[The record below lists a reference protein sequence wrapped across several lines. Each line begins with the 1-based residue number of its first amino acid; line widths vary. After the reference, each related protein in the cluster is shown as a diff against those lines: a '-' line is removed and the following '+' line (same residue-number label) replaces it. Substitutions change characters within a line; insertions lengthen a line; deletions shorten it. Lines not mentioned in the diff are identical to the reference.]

1 MAESSQV
8 TTTQQRLAFAKRC
21 ASGRGH
27 IDTQFICTMISA
39 MKITLLLLAISFLTV
54 SLAAQTAGIPAGG
67 FAGTWSANFAK
78 SQFPGPPPKVDM
90 CMIDPDGTVRIH
102 EVNSEGKDIQ
112 WHYTPIQGK
121 PVSTVGRDNVTVT
134 VRKVNDHLIEHTW
147 SIEGRPAQS
156 KSVLSADGK
165 TTTFTIDGT
174 GKDGKPFHEV
184 VVYDKQ

>member
-1 MAESSQV
+1 MLGWAVHNDTVQ
-8 TTTQQRLAFAKRC
+8 AAGIP
-21 ASGRGH
+21 SGRKH
-27 IDTQFICTMISA
+27 IDTGLICTMIST
-39 MKITLLLLAISFLTV
+39 MKIRLALLAISFLAA

-78 SQFPGPPPKVDM
+78 SHFPGPPPKVDM
-90 CMIDPDGTVRIH
+90 CMIDPDGTVTVH

-121 PVSTVGRDNVTVT
+121 PVSVVGRDNVTVT
-134 VRKVNDHLIEHTW
+134 VRKVNDHLNQHIW
-147 SIEGRPAQS
+147 NIEGRPAQS

-174 GKDGKPFHEV
+174 GKDGKLFHEV

>member
-1 MAESSQV
+1 VRLIGNRAELKNLALPGNAKWV
-8 TTTQQRLAFAKRC
+8 DRL
-21 ASGRGH
+21 
-27 IDTQFICTMISA
+27 IIYTIILA
-39 MKITLLLLAISFLTV
+39 MKTRLLVLPLSLLAATLV
-54 SLAAQTAGIPAGG
+54 AQSGGIPAGG
-67 FAGTWSANFAK
+67 FAGTWSANFSK

-90 CMIDPDGTVRIH
+90 CMIDPDGTVTVH
-102 EVNSEGKDIQ
+102 EVSAEGKDIQ

-121 PVSTVGRDNVTVT
+121 PVPVVGRDNVTVT
-134 VRKVNDHLIEHTW
+134 VKKVNDHLNEHTW
-147 SIEGRPAQS
+147 NIEGRSAKS

>member
-1 MAESSQV
+1 MHEAGIP
-8 TTTQQRLAFAKRC
+8 
-21 ASGRGH
+21 SGRRH
-27 IDTQFICTMISA
+27 IDIKLICTMITT
-39 MKITLLLLAISFLTV
+39 MKIRLSLLAISLWTV

-78 SQFPGPPPKVDM
+78 SHFPGPPPKVDM
-90 CMIDPDGTVRIH
+90 CMIDADGTVTVH

-121 PVSTVGRDNVTVT
+121 PVSVVGRDNVTVT
-134 VRKVNDHLIEHTW
+134 VRKVNDHLNQHTW
-147 SIEGRPAQS
+147 NIDGRPAHS
-156 KSVLSADGK
+156 KSLLSADGK